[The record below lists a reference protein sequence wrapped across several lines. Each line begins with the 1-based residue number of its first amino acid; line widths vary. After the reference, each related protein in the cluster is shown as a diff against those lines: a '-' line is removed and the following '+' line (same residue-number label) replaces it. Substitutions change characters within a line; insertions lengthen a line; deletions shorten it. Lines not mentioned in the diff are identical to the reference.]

1 MYQFTN
7 IILHN
12 QLKLSIDIITL
23 VNCYIDKLIIKVPK
37 GRFNPG

>member
-12 QLKLSIDIITL
+12 QLRLNIDIITL
-23 VNCYIDKLIIKVPK
+23 VNCCIDKLIIKVPK